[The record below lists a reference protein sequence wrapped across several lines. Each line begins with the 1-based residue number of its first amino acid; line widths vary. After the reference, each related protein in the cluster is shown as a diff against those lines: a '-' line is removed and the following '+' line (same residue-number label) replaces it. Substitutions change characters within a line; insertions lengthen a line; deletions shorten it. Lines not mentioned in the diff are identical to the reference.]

1 MTHAAP
7 RAHHSHVTRALQ
19 AVQSRVRREHQ
30 IRAVLHTLARLEAAA
45 RARGV
50 Q

>member
-1 MTHAAP
+1 MPAP
-7 RAHHSHVTRALQ
+7 RASHVTRALQ
-19 AVQSRVRREHQ
+19 AVQPRVRREHQ

-45 RARGV
+45 RARGA